1 MSLLTEARPQLAILG
16 GAPAFADPLHVGAP
30 NIGNRARLLQRI
42 ETMLD
47 NRRLSNNGP
56 LVREFEQH
64 VAAIAG
70 VRHCVA
76 MCNGTVAL
84 EIGARA
90 LGLSGEVIVPSF
102 TFVATAHALKWQ
114 GLQPVFCDIDPETHS
129 LDPDQVEALIT
140 PRTSG
145 ILAVHLWGRPAAVD
159 PLQEI
164 ADRHDLRLM
173 YDGAHAFGCRL
184 GERQVGGFGD
194 LEIFSFHATKFLNAA
209 EGGAVV
215 TNDDE
220 LARRVR
226 LMQNFGFVGK
236 DQVVAL
242 GVNGKMNE
250 MSAAVGLTSLE
261 SMDEFLAVARR
272 NHTAW
277 QDAIAGLPGLT
288 MKIWDAEVST
298 NQQYIVVEVD
308 PTVAGISRDDL
319 VTALHADNVLARR
332 YFYPGCHRME
342 PYCSE
347 PPTGGYDLP
356 QTERVCA
363 QVMVLPTGTAVSLD
377 DIARMGALIGTIIE
391 HGPEISRRL
400 AVPEEMRTT

>member
-1 MSLLTEARPQLAILG
+1 MSPLTDARPQPAILG
-16 GAPAFADPLHVGAP
+16 GDPAFAEPRHVGSP
-30 NIGNRARLLQRI
+30 NIGDRARLLQRI
-42 ETMLD
+42 ETILD
-47 NRRLSNNGP
+47 NRRLSNRGP
-56 LVREFEQH
+56 LVREFEH
-64 VAAIAG
+64 RVAAIAG

-114 GLQPVFCDIDPETHS
+114 GLQPVFCDIDPVTHS
-129 LDPDQVEALIT
+129 LDPERVEALIT
-140 PRTSG
+140 PRTTG

-159 PLQEI
+159 RLQEI
-164 ADRHDLRLM
+164 ADRHGLRLM
-173 YDGAHAFGCRL
+173 FDGAHAFGCRL
-184 GERQVGGFGD
+184 GERHVGGFGD
-194 LEIFSFHATKFLNAA
+194 LEIFSFHATKFLNTA

-215 TNDDE
+215 TNDDD

-261 SMDEFLAVARR
+261 SMDDFLAVARR
-272 NHTAW
+272 NHAAW
-277 QDAIAGLPGLT
+277 RDVVADLPGLT
-288 MKIWDAEVST
+288 MKIWDAGVST
-298 NQQYIVVEVD
+298 NRQYIVVEVD
-308 PTVAGISRDDL
+308 AATAGIGRDDL

-332 YFYPGCHRME
+332 YFHPGCHRME
-342 PYCSE
+342 PYASE
-347 PPTGGYDLP
+347 PPVGGYRLP
-356 QTERVCA
+356 RTEEICA
-363 QVMVLPTGTAVSLD
+363 RVMVLPTGTAVSLT
-377 DIARMGALIGTIIE
+377 DIARMGELIRTIMQ

-400 AVPEEMRTT
+400 AVPEEMRSP